1 MKRLFLQMILGITS
15 VLCLNAQ
22 TKSLHQLQQE
32 FVDLRCGMFIH
43 FNMPTFFN
51 EDWPDPDA
59 APELFNP
66 VRMDCKQWAKAAKS
80 ANMTYGCLT
89 TKHHSGFCI
98 WDTKTT
104 DYSVMSSPFK
114 RDVVKR
120 ICRRIPCRRDE
131 SDALLFDPRY
141 ACPPASQVYNSAA
154 YRNDQGATSRTVDQL
169 W

>member
-1 MKRLFLQMILGITS
+1 MKRLFLLMILGITS

-66 VRMDCKQWAKAAKS
+66 VRMDKS
-80 ANMTYGCLT
+80 GKISQHDLR
-89 TKHHSGFCI
+89 
-98 WDTKTT
+98 
-104 DYSVMSSPFK
+104 MS
-114 RDVVKR
+114 DN
-120 ICRRIPCRRDE
+120 E
-131 SDALLFDPRY
+131 
-141 ACPPASQVYNSAA
+141 
-154 YRNDQGATSRTVDQL
+154 TS
-169 W
+169 